1 MKEEK
6 TLNWYVFIY
15 QFQ

>member
-1 MKEEK
+1 MEEEK